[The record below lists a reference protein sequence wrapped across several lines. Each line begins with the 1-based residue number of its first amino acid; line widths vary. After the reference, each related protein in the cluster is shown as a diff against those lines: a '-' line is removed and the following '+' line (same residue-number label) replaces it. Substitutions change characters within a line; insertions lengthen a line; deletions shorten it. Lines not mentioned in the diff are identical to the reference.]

1 MVTPSSIVSFVVF
14 SCSVISDSLWPM
26 DCSTPGFPVLHHLPD
41 VAQTKSIES
50 VMPLKHLIL
59 CHPLFLPLIFPSN
72 GFFSNKSAVHIRWP
86 KYWSINFSISPWHQY
101 SVLISFRIDW
111 FYLLAVQGTLKS
123 SVISQFKRIYSLVFN
138 LIYGPT
144 LTSIPDYCKNHSF
157 D

>member
-1 MVTPSSIVSFVVF
+1 MVTPSSSVSFVVF
-14 SCSVISDSLWPM
+14 SCSVISNSLWPM

-41 VAQTKSIES
+41 VAQTQSIES

-72 GFFSNKSAVHIRWP
+72 GFFSNKSEVHIRWP
-86 KYWSINFSISPWHQY
+86 KYWSISFSISPWNEY
-101 SVLISFRIDW
+101 SGLISFRIDW

-123 SVISQFKRIYSLVFN
+123 SVISQFKSIYSLVFN

-144 LTSIPDYCKNHSF
+144 LTSILDYCKNHSL

>member
-144 LTSIPDYCKNHSF
+144 LTSIPDYCKNHSL